1 MENTYKFFRESVKE
15 VTRYYMLLVEETS
28 GERLVG
34 STNEWV
40 LDNYYMISE
49 QEKVMKGELKGVE
62 SGKWKVERVELL
74 WNLLHGYLDRCHYA
88 VDKGLLFRYLRGVQ
102 VSTKDYLSYP
112 EVWALLPL
120 LKAVLIGELASLWCA
135 SGRTPV
141 YLISHNGK
149 RFAFYKT
156 YVGAPVT
163 TALVEDTLAE
173 LKCTKYILFG
183 GAGCLNK
190 EIAHGKVMVPTAAYR
205 DEGTSYH
212 YMPASDYVDI
222 PNHTA
227 VAECM
232 KANGLPYVLGK
243 TWTTDPF
250 YRETRNNFEKRKAD
264 GCISVEMECAG
275 VQAMCHFR
283 GLDLYPFFT
292 SGDLLDA
299 PEWDD
304 RGKQYSTGGQHDV
317 GHFRIA
323 LALADF
329 VS

>member
-1 MENTYKFFRESVKE
+1 MITDSFDNLSPAIITPVRKENAPE
-15 VTRYYMLLVEETS
+15 VDACIVTFSHEIEKHVVENYVS
-28 GERLVG
+28 GE
-34 STNEWV
+34 
-40 LDNYYMISE
+40 I
-49 QEKVMKGELKGVE
+49 
-62 SGKWKVERVELL
+62 
-74 WNLLHGYLDRCHYA
+74 
-88 VDKGLLFRYLRGVQ
+88 
-102 VSTKDYLSYP
+102 
-112 EVWALLPL
+112 
-120 LKAVLIGELASLWCA
+120 ASLWCA
-135 SGRTPV
+135 TGRTPV
-141 YLISHNGK
+141 YLIERNSR

-163 TALVEDTLAE
+163 TALIEDAAMTE
-173 LKCTKYILFG
+173 LRCSKFILFG

-212 YMPASDYVDI
+212 YAPAADYVTI
-222 PNHTA
+222 RNA
-227 VAECM
+227 ALVAECM
-232 KANGLPYVLGK
+232 KENGIPYVLGK
-243 TWTTDPF
+243 TWTTDSI

-275 VQAMCHFR
+275 VQAMCDFR
-283 GLDLYPFFT
+283 GLELYPFFT

-304 RGKQYSTGGQHDV
+304 RSKNSSNGGQHDV

-329 VS
+329 IA